1 MAASSGGGKG
11 MKYAMKNTLFVRN
24 LSPNISEGVL
34 REVFGQCDTIE
45 EITFRPFST
54 TKTEFFAQID
64 FKTSKGVT
72 EGIGLSGVD
81 ILGVACACGVLN
93 PAEKSQGKEEEFDDL
108 TVKLLSPEQLQAEY
122 LKRLTKAE
130 EEQRMRTVHIA
141 GLERTAGGVDPDAL
155 RNMCASSFGEV
166 KHLKIDTDAN
176 GAAFAL
182 VEFVD
187 QGAAQVCKLQ
197 KKFLVDGQVWTF
209 TEAQTMVDE
218 ASAQERSVH
227 FEAPMINAVDQR
239 TMIEQSHLGSKLAQ
253 VMAAA
258 KEISKP
264 GGAPAEGEAEPGE
277 KKKKKKTKEEKKK
290 KKKKK
295 KEKKKKKKEDSES
308 EEDAVSIGDDS
319 SGPVDLDE
327 VEVMASG
334 ELVVMGEESSSSES
348 TVSLSDVEP
357 PGPPVELD
365 IEGTLEIPE
374 EPRDR
379 SRSPPPVAVVPAPP
393 PIILGGGR
401 IMLS

>member
-1 MAASSGGGKG
+1 
-11 MKYAMKNTLFVRN
+11 MKYAMKNTLYVRN

-34 REVFGQCDTIE
+34 REVFSQCDEIE

-72 EGIGLSGVD
+72 EGVRLSGVE
-81 ILGVACACGVLN
+81 ILGVACAAGVLN

-108 TVKLLSPEQLQAEY
+108 TVKLLSPEELQKEY

-130 EEQRMRTVHIA
+130 EEQRLRTVHIA
-141 GLERTAGGVDPDAL
+141 GLERTEGGVDPDAL
-155 RNMCASSFGEV
+155 RGMCTSSFGEV
-166 KHLKIDTDAN
+166 KNLRIDSDAN

-182 VEFVD
+182 VEFAD

-218 ASAQERSVH
+218 ASALERSVH
-227 FEAPMINAVDQR
+227 FEAPVINAVDQR
-239 TMIEQSHLGSKLAQ
+239 TMIEQTHLGSKLKQ

-258 KEISKP
+258 RQIAKP
-264 GGAPAEGEAEPGE
+264 GSAEADGGAEPGDRH
-277 KKKKKKTKEEKKK
+277 K

-295 KEKKKKKKEDSES
+295 KERKKQKEKKKKKRKASASASD
-308 EEDAVSIGDDS
+308 EEAVSIGDGS

-327 VEVMASG
+327 VEVMAAG
-334 ELVVMGEESSSSES
+334 ELVVMGEDSSSES

-365 IEGTLEIPE
+365 IEGTVEIPE
-374 EPRDR
+374 EPARER
-379 SRSPPPVAVVPAPP
+379 WSPPPVPAPP
-393 PIILGGGR
+393 PVILGGGR